1 MTESAA
7 YRDDLARRVARQ
19 RAFHERNEPGD
30 LLVHVWGCREPGLEP
45 ALCEKLYEG
54 SVEAVLAPEGVRSLA
69 ENYIARLRAERGAV
83 TRFDDDIVPTCL
95 VYWGIGGITGAMTG
109 LDPMHDETTSWL
121 EPNWD
126 WDRIASFRFDPDN
139 RWVRFA
145 RDLNQ
150 ALWDLWEEDFHIL
163 PFLHRSPLDAA
174 NGIRG
179 TELFVEMR
187 TAPDRVKRLI
197 DQCVDWQLAIEAHLA
212 ASVKR
217 PAPAGWGAAVW
228 GSWLPDGAVFVNGDP
243 VGLIS
248 PEMAR
253 EFEQPYTARLF
264 TSAGGGFFHNH
275 TVGLYQAELV
285 SSTPG
290 TLVQHFVND
299 PRQPTGA
306 EALLDHPGHRE
317 QLLAASLKAPI
328 ALGHVLPENIDK
340 VLDIARHGRFIL
352 VLGGDA
358 DKDDIPAMVRQV
370 RSASNLD

>member
-1 MTESAA
+1 VTGSAA
-7 YRDDLARRVARQ
+7 YRAILARRVARQ

-30 LLVHVWGCREPGLEP
+30 LLVHVGGDHSPNLEA

-54 SVEAVLAPEGVRSLA
+54 PVEAVLAPEGVRALA
-69 ENYIARLRAERGAV
+69 EAHVNRIREEREKV

-95 VYWGIGGITGAMTG
+95 VYWGIGGIVGAMTG
-109 LDPMHDETTSWL
+109 LDPRHDPTTSWL

-179 TELFVEMR
+179 TQLFVEMR
-187 TAPDRVKRLI
+187 TAPDRVKHLI
-197 DQCVDWQLAIEAHLA
+197 DRCVDWQLAIEAHLA
-212 ASVKR
+212 ANAKR
-217 PAPAGWGAAVW
+217 PAPAGWGTAVW

-264 TSAGGGFFHNH
+264 TSTGGGLFHNH

-299 PRQPTGA
+299 PRQPTGI
-306 EALLDHPGHRE
+306 EALLDHPDHRE
-317 QLLAASLKAPI
+317 QLLAASLKAPV
-328 ALGHVLPENIDK
+328 ALGHVLPENLDK

-352 VLGGDA
+352 VCA
-358 DKDDIPAMVRQV
+358 CEPDKHDIPAMLRAI